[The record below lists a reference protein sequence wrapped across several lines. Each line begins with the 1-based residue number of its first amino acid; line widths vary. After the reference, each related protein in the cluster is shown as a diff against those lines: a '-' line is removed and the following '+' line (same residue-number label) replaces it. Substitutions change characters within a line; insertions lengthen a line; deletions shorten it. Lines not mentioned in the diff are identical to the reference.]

1 MLLGVIA
8 DDLTG
13 ATDVALMLSR
23 EGMRVV
29 QTVGV
34 PEHGKPLPEADAV
47 VVSMKS
53 RTNPVAEA
61 IDWSLQACEALLAA
75 GASQILFK
83 YCSTFDSTDQGN
95 IGQVAEALMKR
106 LGSRV
111 TIACPA
117 FPENGRSVYQGHL
130 FVGSVLLSDSPM
142 KDHPLT
148 PMRESNLVRVLQ
160 RQTAFPVHLLAQQTV
175 AQGVEVVRAALTQSA
190 QDGPVMVV
198 ADAISNQD
206 LRILGEAMADQPL
219 LTGGSGI
226 ALGLPDN
233 FRRQGRLSAQ
243 MKASAFVAPKGR
255 AVILS
260 GSCSAAT
267 QAQVAYAQTKGVP
280 SLALDPLAIAQ
291 ARQTADQVVDWA
303 LAEGQDGPC
312 LIYSTATPQAVKAI
326 QDQLGRDQS
335 GALIEHLLA
344 TVAQRLSEGGVRR
357 FVVAGGET
365 SGAVVQGLGV
375 SMLAIGPEIDP
386 GVPWTLAADG
396 KPLALALKSGNFGA
410 QDFFLKALAM
420 L

>member
-34 PEHGKPLPEADAV
+34 PPKGQLLPDADAV

-53 RTNPVAEA
+53 RTNPVEEA
-61 IDWSLQACEALLAA
+61 IEWSLQACEALLAS
-75 GASQILFK
+75 GAKQILFK

-95 IGQVAEALMKR
+95 IGPVADALMTR
-106 LGSRV
+106 LGSRLTV
-111 TIACPA
+111 ACPA
-117 FPENGRSVYQGHL
+117 FPENGRSVYRGHL
-130 FVGSVLLSDSPM
+130 FVGDLLLSDSPM

-148 PMRESNLVRVLQ
+148 PMRDANLVRVLQ
-160 RQTAFPVHLLAQQTV
+160 RQTKTPVRLLAQQIV
-175 AQGVEVVRAALTQSA
+175 AQGAQAVREALKTLSK
-190 QDGPVMVV
+190 DGPVMVV
-198 ADAISNQD
+198 ADAICNQD
-206 LRILGEAMADQPL
+206 LRILGEAMAEERL

-233 FRRQGRLSAQ
+233 FRRAGLLGA
-243 MKASAFVAPKGR
+243 KTTAAAFAAPKGP

-267 QAQVAYAQTKGVP
+267 NGQVAYAQAQGVP
-280 SLALDPLAIAQ
+280 ALGLDPLAIADQ
-291 ARQTADQVVDWA
+291 KQTVSSVLDWA
-303 LAEGQDGPC
+303 RAHLGDKPC
-312 LIYSTATPQAVKAI
+312 LIYSTAAPDIVK
-326 QDQLGRDQS
+326 QVQERLGRDAS
-335 GALIEHLLA
+335 GQLIEHLLA
-344 TVAQRLSEGGVRR
+344 EVARGLYEAGARR

-375 SMLAIGPEIDP
+375 SLLEIGPEIDP
-386 GVPWTLAADG
+386 GVPWTKAADG
-396 KPLALALKSGNFGA
+396 KPISLALKSGNFGT